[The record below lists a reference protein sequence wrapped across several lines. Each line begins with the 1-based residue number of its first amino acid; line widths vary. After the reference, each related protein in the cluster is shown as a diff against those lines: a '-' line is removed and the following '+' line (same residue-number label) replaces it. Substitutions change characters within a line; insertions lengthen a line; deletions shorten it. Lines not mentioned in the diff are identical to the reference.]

1 MSIDPEKFE
10 PQGKPT
16 VEQVKGVWNAH
27 PQPSAR
33 KVATLL
39 VNRGY
44 SISWRT
50 VLRWKA
56 NDWTADSAGNAK
68 RTIDANQHTPAA
80 VKKEIRTGL
89 ALVPA
94 ATVKEANEIAAD
106 GGIEAAITGG
116 KLTEDD
122 YARIEKRTLE
132 LATKTSAELLEAQ
145 EKARTIM
152 NIVVMEE
159 VTRRAHVVAL
169 IPKDTGSFL
178 SDAAEAAK
186 VRPADQMPI
195 LPVSGPDAGR
205 NGSGARVIEGKATPV
220 SPIASAI
227 DTYLAEHA

>member
-80 VKKEIRTGL
+80 GKKESRTRL

-94 ATVKEANEIAAD
+94 ATVKVARSRS
-106 GGIEAAITGG
+106 GLVTITGG

-186 VRPADQMPI
+186 VRPVDQMPI

-205 NGSGARVIEGKATPV
+205 NGAGARVIEGKATPV